1 MVLRESL
8 NMMNVQP
15 GDCLTWLDEQVQ
27 RGVAQFDE
35 GMINYYPDKRD
46 EVYLG
51 NAEAY
56 LERIGGFCNYIQ
68 ATELVAWDSII
79 PAQARVLDL
88 GCGGG
93 WLAAILSQ
101 HVAVDKVFALDSSR
115 FFLQKMLPDVFRRCN
130 AKEEK
135 LTTIHGLL
143 YPLLFE
149 GAYLDL
155 VVASSALH
163 HAESLEAALKEIRR
177 TLKKNGVLLVLNET
191 PAAGWRHLLSVSFAF
206 VRIFRNLL
214 AQRYT
219 PSSPAISSSGYLY
232 DPKLGDRDY
241 PRWYWEKA
249 LRASGFAIESVMDTG
264 LPTVKGSKG
273 RPLIHFICRAA

>member
-1 MVLRESL
+1 
-8 NMMNVQP
+8 MNVQS
-15 GDCLTWLDEQVQ
+15 GNVLTWLDDQLQ

-35 GMINYYPDKRD
+35 DIINYYPDKRD
-46 EVYLG
+46 GAYLAD
-51 NAEAY
+51 AEAY

-79 PAQARVLDL
+79 PAHARVLDL

-93 WLAAILSQ
+93 WLAAILSRR
-101 HVAVDKVFALDSSR
+101 ASVDMVFALDSSR

-130 AKEEK
+130 AQAEK

-143 YPLLFE
+143 YPLLFQD
-149 GAYLDL
+149 AYLDL

-163 HAESLEAALKEIRR
+163 HAESMEAALKEIRR
-177 TLKKNGVLLVLNET
+177 TLRKNGVLVVLNET
-191 PAAGWRHLLSVSFAF
+191 PAVGWRHLLSVSVAF
-206 VRIFRNLL
+206 VRIFRNLCT
-214 AQRYT
+214 QRYM

-249 LRASGFAIESVMDTG
+249 IRASGFVIESVMDTG
-264 LPTVKGSKG
+264 LPTVKGRKG
-273 RPLIHFICRAA
+273 RSLIHFVCRAA